1 MLLRYR
7 KMRQKQRTAQGG
19 MGRLTISGL
28 HKFYGSTHAVRG
40 VDLEIPE
47 GAFAVL
53 VGTSACGTSTLLR
66 AIARFWGQVR

>member
-1 MLLRYR
+1 
-7 KMRQKQRTAQGG
+7 

-47 GAFAVL
+47 GEFAVL